1 MIGLITSALVG
12 LFAIVVEFN
21 YMRTEIEKINDKLDI
36 ARYERDQMHRDEI
49 QVLERTL
56 LLKKIENITSEK

>member
-1 MIGLITSALVG
+1 MIGLITTALVG
-12 LFAIVVEFN
+12 LFTIVVEFN

-56 LLKKIENITSEK
+56 LLKKIENITSDK

>member
-1 MIGLITSALVG
+1 MIGLITTALVG
-12 LFAIVVEFN
+12 LFTIVVEFN

-56 LLKKIENITSEK
+56 LLKKIENITNDK